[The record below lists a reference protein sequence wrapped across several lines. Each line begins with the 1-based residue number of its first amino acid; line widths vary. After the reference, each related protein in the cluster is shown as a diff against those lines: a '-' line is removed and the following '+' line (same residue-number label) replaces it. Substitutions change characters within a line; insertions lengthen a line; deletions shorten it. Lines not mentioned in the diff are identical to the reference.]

1 MNSISVQHQKCLVV
15 RDILTLKHYDN
26 NVAGAH
32 FKRSAFTERIL
43 GNLFHIFT
51 RLPVMFQ

>member
-1 MNSISVQHQKCLVV
+1 MNSISVHQKCLVV